1 LTLFFSYLFWPIAF
15 LMGVEGSDIP
25 RVADL
30 LGVKLVANEFV
41 AYVKLT
47 TIGAEGAEL
56 MPGSR
61 AYVLST
67 FALTGFANFAS
78 IGIQIGGIGAIAPE
92 KRAELARLG
101 WRALLGGSLACFLTA
116 CIAGMFT

>member
-1 LTLFFSYLFWPIAF
+1 
-15 LMGVEGSDIP
+15 
-25 RVADL
+25 VADL

-47 TIGAEGAEL
+47 TIGPEGAGL
-56 MPGSR
+56 VPHSR

-78 IGIQIGGIGAIAPE
+78 IGIQIGGIGAMAPA
-92 KRAELARLG
+92 RRPDLARLG
-101 WRALLGGSLACFLTA
+101 GRALLAGFVATLVNAS
-116 CIAGMFT
+116 IAGILL